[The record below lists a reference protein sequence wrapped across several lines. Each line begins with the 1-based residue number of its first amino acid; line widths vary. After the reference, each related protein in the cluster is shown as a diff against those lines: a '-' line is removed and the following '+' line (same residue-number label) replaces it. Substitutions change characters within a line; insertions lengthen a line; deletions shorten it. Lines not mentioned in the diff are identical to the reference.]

1 MPKNN
6 FKRALLCESRL
17 LYRSAARYSLEEN
30 AYSVLEISPHQLLE
44 EACGYNGKDQLI
56 VIGIGGVGSEI
67 RTLLQAIYRL
77 TFFTSNI
84 IVSLPGDNGHLSV
97 FMKGLGVSHIIPEDL
112 LCETLSTYINV
123 ASVLPSRSELTD
135 KSHYGLLA
143 GRISTCEL
151 NTLLDF
157 SRGMSANEIA
167 SFRHIS
173 YKTVFTH
180 KRNVA
185 LRMNIKTSL
194 QWLELLVQIEK
205 IHSL

>member
-123 ASVLPSRSELTD
+123 ASVLPLALSSQTSRIMVCWQEE
-135 KSHYGLLA
+135 Y
-143 GRISTCEL
+143 
-151 NTLLDF
+151 
-157 SRGMSANEIA
+157 
-167 SFRHIS
+167 
-173 YKTVFTH
+173 
-180 KRNVA
+180 
-185 LRMNIKTSL
+185 
-194 QWLELLVQIEK
+194 LLVNLILCS
-205 IHSL
+205 IFHVG